1 MHFRTAMC
9 GGEPCSGSSG
19 TAWNFWRAGS
29 LGSRSFPVRAAV
41 MRPASGPA
49 RVEEAAALSD
59 LCFRSKA
66 VWGYDPEFMAL
77 MLAALGVAGEDIAA
91 GDVWVATGADGQI
104 AGVVAL
110 APGDAPGALDLE
122 QLFIE
127 PRHIRSGVG
136 RALLAHAIAEARRRG
151 AGRLTIL
158 ADPL

>member
-1 MHFRTAMC
+1 MLA
-9 GGEPCSGSSG
+9 
-19 TAWNFWRAGS
+19 ARAG
-29 LGSRSFPVRAAV
+29 LVPGLPL
-41 MRPASGPA
+41 MHPAFYIRPA

-110 APGDAPGALDLE
+110 APGDAPGTLDLNK
-122 QLFIE
+122 LSSSHATSVAASVV
-127 PRHIRSGVG
+127 RCSRTRSPGCG
-136 RALLAHAIAEARRRG
+136 SATPSG
-151 AGRLTIL
+151 
-158 ADPL
+158 